1 MNPTEIFS
9 HQIVIKNEMLFSTLN
24 LYTIIFMIQFERN
37 ITKNIIRIRL
47 KNTQFEGF
55 MLFLCLFK
63 YVCRG
68 MHNKIGTTAQF
79 YYSHSVL

>member
-9 HQIVIKNEMLFSTLN
+9 HHIVITNEVLFSTLN
-24 LYTIIFMIQFERN
+24 FYTVIFMLQFERK
-37 ITKNIIRIRL
+37 IEKYTIQK
-47 KNTQFEGF
+47 FHV
-55 MLFLCLFK
+55 FLYSFN
-63 YVCRG
+63 YICRG

>member
-9 HQIVIKNEMLFSTLN
+9 HHIVIKNEMLFSTLN
-24 LYTIIFMIQFERN
+24 LYTIIFMPQFERN
-37 ITKNIIRIRL
+37 TRFKSF
-47 KNTQFEGF
+47 K
-55 MLFLCLFK
+55 LFLCLFK

>member
-9 HQIVIKNEMLFSTLN
+9 HHIVIKNAMLFSTLN
-24 LYTIIFMIQFERN
+24 LYTIIFMIQFER
-37 ITKNIIRIRL
+37 KIRL

>member
-9 HQIVIKNEMLFSTLN
+9 HHIVIKNAMLFSTLN
-24 LYTIIFMIQFERN
+24 LYTIIFMIQFER
-37 ITKNIIRIRL
+37 K
-47 KNTQFEGF
+47 GF

>member
-9 HQIVIKNEMLFSTLN
+9 HHIVITNEVLFSTLN
-24 LYTIIFMIQFERN
+24 LYTIVFMVQFER
-37 ITKNIIRIRL
+37 TIRL
-47 KNTQFEGF
+47 KNTQFKRF
-55 MLFLCLFK
+55 MLCLCLFK

-68 MHNKIGTTAQF
+68 MHNKIGTAVQF

>member
-9 HQIVIKNEMLFSTLN
+9 HHIVITNEVLFSTLN
-24 LYTIIFMIQFERN
+24 FYTVIFMLQFERK
-37 ITKNIIRIRL
+37 I
-47 KNTQFEGF
+47 E
-55 MLFLCLFK
+55 K
-63 YVCRG
+63 YTIKKFHVVSIFVCRG

>member
-9 HQIVIKNEMLFSTLN
+9 HHIVIKNAMLFSTLD
-24 LYTIIFMIQFERN
+24 LYIMIFMFQFERN
-37 ITKNIIRIRL
+37 ISKIRIRL
-47 KNTQFEGF
+47 KNTQFKSF

-68 MHNKIGTTAQF
+68 MHNEIGTTTQF